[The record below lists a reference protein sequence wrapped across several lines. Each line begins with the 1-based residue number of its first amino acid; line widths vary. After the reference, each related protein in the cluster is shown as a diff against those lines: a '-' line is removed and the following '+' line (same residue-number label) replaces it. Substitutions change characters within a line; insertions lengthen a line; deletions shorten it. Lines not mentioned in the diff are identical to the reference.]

1 MVLYNFHD
9 VDYVYSIKCY
19 LQYEDEEVVDGVI
32 KYKKQSIWRKDV
44 VRTKVKFYDSKIR
57 KERSISVYAEEG
69 MVMDR
74 HFWLSRKNDKL
85 ARKIIV
91 NYFKDKYEE
100 QKDSLRKLKDTY
112 DRVKYL
118 YEDGE

>member
-9 VDYVYSIKCY
+9 VDYVYSIKCQ
-19 LQYEDEEVVDGVI
+19 LVSEFEIVDGVI
-32 KYKKQSIWRKDV
+32 ILKNGSIWNKPISRARVMVYDAKTRKDRLVTVNPKEGV
-44 VRTKVKFYDSKIR
+44 VT
-57 KERSISVYAEEG
+57 
-69 MVMDR
+69 DR
-74 HFWLSRKNDKL
+74 YFWLSRKNDKL

-112 DRVKYL
+112 DRAKYL
-118 YEDGE
+118 YGEEE